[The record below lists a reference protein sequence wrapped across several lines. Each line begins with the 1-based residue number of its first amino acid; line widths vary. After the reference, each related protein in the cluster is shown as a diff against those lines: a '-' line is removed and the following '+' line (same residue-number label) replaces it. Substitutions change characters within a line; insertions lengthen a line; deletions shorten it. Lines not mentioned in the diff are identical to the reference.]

1 MIEKLNVNK
10 DKDSFLKALELSEV
24 EIYYPLKN
32 KLSYITFLK
41 DYRKLRHKIF
51 VYTYKID
58 NKFAGYLIIIKDFN
72 RYKKSF
78 IVYHP
83 IVSFYLILKRYS
95 LRIKV
100 KSSSYNQIWSE
111 SNETI
116 AKVINI
122 HVFEEFRGLGIA
134 NMLYE
139 NAFKD
144 LKSMGVKRL
153 DASLNIN
160 NNSSLRLH
168 KKSGFLEVGKTDSK
182 YYFSKLIN

>member
-1 MIEKLNVNK
+1 MIEKLNINK

-41 DYRKLRHKIF
+41 DYRKFKHKIL
-51 VYTYKID
+51 VYSYKIE
-58 NKFAGYLIIIKDFN
+58 NKIAGYLIIIKDFN

-78 IVYHP
+78 IIYHP

-95 LRIKV
+95 LRNLV
-100 KSSSYNQIWSE
+100 KSASYNQNWAE

-139 NAFKD
+139 NAFRD
-144 LKSMGVKRL
+144 LKSMGIKRL

-160 NNSSLRLH
+160 NNSSLKLH
-168 KKSGFLEVGKTDSK
+168 QKSGFSEVGKTESK
-182 YYFSKLIN
+182 YYFSKFFN